1 MIYIYQI
8 NWPTSMGGVSSI
20 NYCEQVSQKI
30 RLNCYLS
37 QSTIKDKLLDRP
49 EPHIAT
55 QKGYLQMP
63 WKY

>member
-1 MIYIYQI
+1 
-8 NWPTSMGGVSSI
+8 MGGVSSI